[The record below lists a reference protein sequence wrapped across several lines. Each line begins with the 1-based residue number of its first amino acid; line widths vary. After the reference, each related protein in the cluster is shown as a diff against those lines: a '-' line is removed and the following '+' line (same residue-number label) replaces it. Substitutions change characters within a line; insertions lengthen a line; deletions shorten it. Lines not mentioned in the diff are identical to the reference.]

1 VRNFAGQWLA
11 LRDVGTNSPAR
22 GLFPRY
28 DDHLEESMVRE
39 SQVFFSE
46 ILHNDLSVMNF
57 VKSDFVTINERLARF
72 YGIPGVKG
80 DDIRRVAVPQGIPRG
95 GVMAQASALT
105 VTSNGTRT
113 VPVWRGVWV
122 LENILGER
130 IPPPPPNAGE
140 IAQLTPGNQPTTIR
154 ARMEQHRQV
163 AACAACHDKI
173 DPLGFALENFRG
185 DGGWATQEAN
195 GWGGSINRN
204 DPVIDA
210 SGRLP
215 DGRAFNGVQ
224 ELQQILLKEEDRFL
238 RCLTEKMVTYALG
251 RAVEF
256 TDREWIEQLVT
267 HIKSNRYTLRSLIHG
282 IVLSPQFRST

>member
-1 VRNFAGQWLA
+1 
-11 LRDVGTNSPAR
+11 
-22 GLFPRY
+22 
-28 DDHLEESMVRE
+28 
-39 SQVFFSE
+39 
-46 ILHNDLSVMNF
+46 MNF

-95 GVMAQASALT
+95 GVMAQASVLT